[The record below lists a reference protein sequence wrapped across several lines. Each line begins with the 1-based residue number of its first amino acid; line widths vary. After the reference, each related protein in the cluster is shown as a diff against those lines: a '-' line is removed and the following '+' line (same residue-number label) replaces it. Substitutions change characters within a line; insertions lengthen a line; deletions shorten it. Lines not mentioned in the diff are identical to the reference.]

1 MKPRIVYVKRT
12 RNTKSTETKTFIAGS
27 HVVPSLT
34 HSLPSPCSPLFSPLC
49 CPFSASFFPQ
59 PFSNATPFML
69 LPFQLSLFPSFVLFP
84 SNFLTV
90 HLQISSP
97 NIPLFH
103 AFLLFSFSCSFPPCP
118 SILHRLAFFSLLPPS
133 PLFVLSLQSPHS
145 LPIHIIHLPR
155 LVLSTSSSSLTL
167 VLPFLLSLPSFLY
180 PFFLFICFSS
190 PSLPQPPIT
199 LSPSSACASFPP
211 AQPPSLTVT

>member
-1 MKPRIVYVKRT
+1 MLSP
-12 RNTKSTETKTFIAGS
+12 
-27 HVVPSLT
+27 HSLT
-34 HSLPSPCSPLFSPLC
+34 HSPPLALPFFPLCVALSQPPFSLSPSPMPHLLCSSLFNF
-49 CPFSASFFPQ
+49 PFSLHSSFSRLTFLQFTCKFP
-59 PFSNATPFML
+59 
-69 LPFQLSLFPSFVLFP
+69 
-84 SNFLTV
+84 
-90 HLQISSP
+90 LQIFLSSM
-97 NIPLFH
+97 
-103 AFLLFSFSCSFPPCP
+103 LFSFFLSLALFLLVPAFF
-118 SILHRLAFFSLLPPS
+118 IVLHSFSLLPPS
-133 PLFVLSLQSPHS
+133 PLFVLPLQSPHS